1 MRNTLRN
8 WGRSPYFHTQPCGR
22 PEPCLLGSEPS
33 EAALNTPW
41 RRFGHFRA
49 SLLRWDSF
57 GGTLKRNPAIGHSG
71 ASQGSGCSA
80 AACCSSALT
89 FQHFSTQGAPGG
101 CGCLE
106 PGGLHRKVVHCDPKA
121 CSFPVVRKQVRSTIF
136 LCKGEDHGRP
146 VLKPSVLIT
155 NRP

>member
-33 EAALNTPW
+33 EAAFNTPW
-41 RRFGHFRA
+41 RRFRHFRA

-106 PGGLHRKVVHCDPKA
+106 PGGLHRKVVHYPKA

-136 LCKGEDHGRP
+136 QRGRP
-146 VLKPSVLIT
+146 WKTCSKAISAD